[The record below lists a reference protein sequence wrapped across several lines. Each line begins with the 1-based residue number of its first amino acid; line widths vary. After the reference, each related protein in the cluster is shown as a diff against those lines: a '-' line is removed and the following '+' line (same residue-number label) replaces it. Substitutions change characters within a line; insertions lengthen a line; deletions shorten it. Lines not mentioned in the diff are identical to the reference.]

1 MDASGLWLVLALL
14 LLIAEAVSL
23 GIFLL
28 FFGFGAFATGV
39 LLWFMPLSFPLQVA
53 VFVVVS
59 IVLLLLLRNTMR
71 EWLMPRSAQSEAM
84 DNVEDVMGR
93 HGVVV
98 QAIHPPE
105 YGVVD
110 LRGTTWKASATESI
124 LVGKQVV
131 VTGRKNLILQVKPI

>member
-84 DNVEDVMGR
+84 DNVEDVMER
-93 HGVVV
+93 HGVVI
-98 QAIHPPE
+98 QAIQPPE

-124 LVGKQVV
+124 MVGKQVV

>member
-1 MDASGLWLVLALL
+1 MDANGLWLALALV

-28 FFGFGAFATGV
+28 FFGFGAFLTGI
-39 LLWFMPLSFPLQVA
+39 LLWFIPVSFAVQVS
-53 VFVVVS
+53 VFLVIS
-59 IVLLLLLRNTMR
+59 IALLLLLRNTMR
-71 EWLMPRSAQSEAM
+71 EWLIPPNTKSESL
-84 DNVEDVMGR
+84 DNLEDVMGR
-93 HGVVV
+93 HGVVI

-124 LVGKQVV
+124 QVGKQVV
-131 VTGRKNLILQVKPI
+131 VTDRKNLILK